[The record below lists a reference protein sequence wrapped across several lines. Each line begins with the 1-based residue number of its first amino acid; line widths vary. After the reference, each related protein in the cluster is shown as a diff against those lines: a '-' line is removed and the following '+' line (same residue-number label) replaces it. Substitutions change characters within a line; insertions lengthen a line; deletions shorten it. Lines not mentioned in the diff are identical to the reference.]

1 MPVSES
7 SDHIQGSAIATTK
20 QAPIR
25 SFTGSFTEVSNT
37 SIEAKA
43 PSIIL

>member
-25 SFTGSFTEVSNT
+25 SFTEVSNT
-37 SIEAKA
+37 SIEAKV